1 MEPSPERQKDPWRKQ
16 RAALASV
23 FASAA
28 LSLAKL
34 VAGLLSGSLALV
46 SEGAHNLLD
55 TGSSALTFFAVREA
69 DKPADEEHPFGHAKI
84 EAVAA
89 LAQTGF
95 LAVLSVAVAVEA
107 IRRMGGD
114 APKVDANALALGV
127 VLVSVAVDFIRWRA
141 LAKVARETKSD
152 ALAAD
157 ALHYSSDLVSSL
169 LVLIGLAA
177 TRFGFVQADALAAIG
192 VAVFIAIASF
202 RLGRHTIDALVD
214 TAPKGLAD
222 RLRRAIE
229 AVPGV
234 ASIDTIR
241 LRPSGAQI
249 IGEVG
254 IFVSRTLPLERV
266 AAIKGDVA
274 RRIEAEWPQT
284 ALTLTA
290 NPVALDDESLL
301 ERVQLI
307 ATRLRFAVHHITIQE
322 VDGRKCVSLDMEV
335 DGRLSLAEAHEL
347 ATRLETAIED
357 EVGPDI
363 EVETHIE
370 PMETREIHGRD
381 ADSGLIAKIT
391 QTLSDNAALRGQLR
405 NIHDVRVRHT
415 PGGYF
420 VNFHCSC
427 DAKLSVDAAHDEV
440 DALERS
446 LRATFPDIIRI
457 VGHAEPAPRPA

>member
-1 MEPSPERQKDPWRKQ
+1 
-16 RAALASV
+16 
-23 FASAA
+23 
-28 LSLAKL
+28 
-34 VAGLLSGSLALV
+34 
-46 SEGAHNLLD
+46 
-55 TGSSALTFFAVREA
+55 
-69 DKPADEEHPFGHAKI
+69 
-84 EAVAA
+84 
-89 LAQTGF
+89 
-95 LAVLSVAVAVEA
+95 
-107 IRRMGGD
+107 
-114 APKVDANALALGV
+114 
-127 VLVSVAVDFIRWRA
+127 
-141 LAKVARETKSD
+141 
-152 ALAAD
+152 
-157 ALHYSSDLVSSL
+157 
-169 LVLIGLAA
+169 
-177 TRFGFVQADALAAIG
+177 
-192 VAVFIAIASF
+192 
-202 RLGRHTIDALVD
+202 
-214 TAPKGLAD
+214 
-222 RLRRAIE
+222 
-229 AVPGV
+229 VPGV